1 MLSPNLQM
9 FACLHAPI
17 YDICCLVI
25 IVRKGNL
32 IGVLK
37 LNGQNSI
44 KDEREKLLG
53 KLTELHDIFAK

>member
-1 MLSPNLQM
+1 MHLY
-9 FACLHAPI
+9 I